1 MIRNNFLLV
10 LLTFNFSP
18 LLFSPIINIENVL
31 STGSLVGSKSWLSY
45 KGSWFHLHQKAWTS
59 ITKSIQIKGSYSLC
73 EKRNINTCSYHQY
86 YNISA
91 LWNTNK
97 HFKKHLQNIRACLH
111 RQQPRPSAQKEL
123 PSPFPLTRTWRKIS
137 LSALASVKASEFSSP
152 ERGTGLMSWSARRC
166 GDRRNVKWCF
176 RCCVLPQLSDMF
188 DALFVILAFFT
199 ALFPGLRHFD
209 LSLCFDTGS
218 PGSVCVLKITLIGS
232 AVYRELEFSTFHDLQ
247 QSLQSVSLLPFR

>member
-45 KGSWFHLHQKAWTS
+45 KGSWFHLHQKAWTN

-123 PSPFPLTRTWRKIS
+123 PSPFALKRTWRKIS

-176 RCCVLPQLSDMF
+176 RCCI
-188 DALFVILAFFT
+188 AT
-199 ALFPGLRHFD
+199 ALRHVWCIICHFGI
-209 LSLCFDTGS
+209 F
-218 PGSVCVLKITLIGS
+218 
-232 AVYRELEFSTFHDLQ
+232 YSTFPRFKAFWSILVFWHW
-247 QSLQSVSLLPFR
+247 LPWFCMCTENNFNWKCSIQRVGV